1 MRGRSQKTEVLST
14 PLESGALKGLNSGSL
29 IEFDCGEPP
38 SKEAATHKK
47 DVTLIVMREAFEKL
61 LLAGHGTLRHFSKEA
76 VLESG
81 TSRWST
87 GSKIRQLAFILRG
100 GRGGRLL
107 LLLLLLLLH
116 GHAWRSDLMFVN

>member
-14 PLESGALKGLNSGSL
+14 PLERGALKGLNSGSL

-61 LLAGHGTLRHFSKEA
+61 LVAGHGWLWPAMAGHGYS
-76 VLESG
+76 LC
-81 TSRWST
+81 WPW
-87 GSKIRQLAFILRG
+87 LAMIG
-100 GRGGRLL
+100 PG
-107 LLLLLLLLH
+107 
-116 GHAWRSDLMFVN
+116 